1 MAFKI
6 ISVNRYSLSTNHGS
20 VFSQWFPLLFSRVLN
35 VGGNANTDASNA
47 LQYGLSYANANN
59 DATNQNA
66 NIGSRLILIFIF
78 PVIKTVPSRQ
88 KTRKH
93 TNQASNYR

>member
-1 MAFKI
+1 MEPVA
-6 ISVNRYSLSTNHGS
+6 
-20 VFSQWFPLLFSRVLN
+20 VFRVLN
-35 VGGNANTDASNA
+35 VGGNSNTNASNSVK
-47 LQYGLSYANANN
+47 YGLSYANANN